1 MKKFLILGNLNAVSY
16 KGVFEAYKEN
26 KIWSGV
32 SIYNS
37 KNINFKYE
45 NKIIGVKAISWFTNF
60 NNNRKKLLLK
70 GTEKTLD
77 KYDNC
82 EAYNI
87 NRIEDIFETD
97 KLIGVPIT
105 IFYFDSNNFEVMHN
119 LWTPYINNKKIY
131 KRIIIKLK

>member
-45 NKIIGVKAISWFTNF
+45 NRVMGVKAISWFTNF

-70 GTEKTLD
+70 GTDKAID
-77 KYDNC
+77 KYDDYD
-82 EAYNI
+82 AYNI
-87 NRIEDIFETD
+87 NRINDIFETD

-105 IFYFDSNNFEVMHN
+105 IFCFDNNNFEVMHN